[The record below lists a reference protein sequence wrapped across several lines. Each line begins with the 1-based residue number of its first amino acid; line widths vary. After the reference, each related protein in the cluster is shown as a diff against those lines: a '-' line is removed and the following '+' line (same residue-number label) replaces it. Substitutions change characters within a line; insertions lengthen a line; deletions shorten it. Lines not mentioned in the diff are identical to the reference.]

1 MEEKLDH
8 KNLPVITNKY
18 ELIYKKHRHE
28 LEDNPKNEPNRRFLH
43 SELTLIVIMD
53 CTTDK

>member
-18 ELIYKKHRHE
+18 DLIYKKHRHE
-28 LEDNPKNEPNRRFLH
+28 LEDNPKKEPNRGFLH
-43 SELTLIVIMD
+43 SELPLKVIMD
-53 CTTDK
+53 CRTDK

>member
-18 ELIYKKHRHE
+18 DVIYKKHRHE
-28 LEDNPKNEPNRRFLH
+28 LEDNPKKEPNRRFLH

>member
-8 KNLPVITNKY
+8 ESLPVIINKY
-18 ELIYKKHRHE
+18 DLIHKKHRHE
-28 LEDNPKNEPNRRFLH
+28 LEDNPKKEPNRRFLH